1 MQEFRRM
8 AAAMDLRIQQLTA
21 EGVHGLA
28 VIERMIGH
36 LPDLH
41 RIWVGTSDHQL
52 ATLCNDFP
60 GFSRYA
66 SLIGPKGKKP
76 LEVIGSAY
84 LSRKCSRRSATD
96 GGGPDGCN

>member
-1 MQEFRRM
+1 MHEFRRM

-28 VIERMIGH
+28 LIERMIGH

-41 RIWVGTSDHQL
+41 RIWVATSDYQL

-60 GFSRYA
+60 WLFPICQPHGR
-66 SLIGPKGKKP
+66 
-76 LEVIGSAY
+76 
-84 LSRKCSRRSATD
+84 
-96 GGGPDGCN
+96 GG